1 MTQAD
6 RVLSTPP
13 ITASKIE
20 QQTPFQSTDISELS
34 LRLRLRKAGMR
45 LERRGRY
52 YRLMAGAQVL
62 LDKGPCGHGLTLKE
76 VARFTHRA
84 LLR

>member
-1 MTQAD
+1 MTQAN

-13 ITASKIE
+13 ITASKNDGIC
-20 QQTPFQSTDISELS
+20 ELS
-34 LRLRLRKAGMR
+34 LKLRLRKSGMR

-62 LDKGPCGHGLTLKE
+62 LDKGACGHGLTLSE
-76 VARFTHRA
+76 IARFTNRA
-84 LLR
+84 LVRS